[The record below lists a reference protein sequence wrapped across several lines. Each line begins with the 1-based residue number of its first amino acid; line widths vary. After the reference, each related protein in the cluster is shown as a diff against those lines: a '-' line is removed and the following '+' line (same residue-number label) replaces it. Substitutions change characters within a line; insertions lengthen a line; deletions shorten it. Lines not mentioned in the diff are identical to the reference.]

1 MKDVTIN
8 LDHIPFSRYGAYVS
22 VNRDRKNGLFVI
34 HNVERRFGED
44 EAFTLQFTRGGNSV
58 DYTYEMRPDRITVT
72 ADRGSATIFVRG
84 DHTLAFEAHG
94 LDLEFRAITGH
105 GYGTE
110 YGPDD
115 FCVISVNQ
123 RTTSRFHVFRGAGE
137 LRGPI
142 GRFQSNENLDWK
154 RDLTVRADGGAAAVT
169 LTIMNVEHKLRREP
183 FDVERE
189 TAAVRAEWERFLA
202 RMPPA
207 PAGRH
212 DFAVATWYTLWSCF
226 VRARDH
232 YRYDAMLMSKKFMSS
247 VWTWDHCFNA
257 LAMMKV
263 SRQTALE
270 QFLLP
275 FELQAESGTL
285 FDMTNPNQE
294 VIWAVTKPPIH
305 GWCFGRM
312 MDAFDFEPAVLEKV
326 LGHLAAWTNW
336 WMEYRDS
343 DGDGIPE
350 YPQGCDSGWD
360 NSTLFDGGFF
370 LESPDLSAFLVL
382 QMHTCARIAKLLG
395 KAEEAGRWRRSAHE
409 LRERLY
415 DHSWV
420 GGRFVA
426 RRSGSHTYDPEPT
439 SLLALMPIALGEHL
453 DRDKMAVLA
462 GLLEER
468 FLTEHGPATE
478 APDSPRYESDGYWR
492 GPIWA
497 PSTYL
502 IVDGLRRGGHD
513 ALARRIAASFCRMA
527 EHKAMGQYE
536 NFDAL
541 TGAGLRAPGYTWTAS
556 VFMLLTWEYLQ
567 DG

>member
-1 MKDVTIN
+1 
-8 LDHIPFSRYGAYVS
+8 
-22 VNRDRKNGLFVI
+22 
-34 HNVERRFGED
+34 
-44 EAFTLQFTRGGNSV
+44 
-58 DYTYEMRPDRITVT
+58 
-72 ADRGSATIFVRG
+72 
-84 DHTLAFEAHG
+84 
-94 LDLEFRAITGH
+94 
-105 GYGTE
+105 
-110 YGPDD
+110 
-115 FCVISVNQ
+115 
-123 RTTSRFHVFRGAGE
+123 
-137 LRGPI
+137 
-142 GRFQSNENLDWK
+142 
-154 RDLTVRADGGAAAVT
+154 
-169 LTIMNVEHKLRREP
+169 
-183 FDVERE
+183 
-189 TAAVRAEWERFLA
+189 
-202 RMPPA
+202 MPPA
-207 PAGRH
+207 PEGRY

-263 SRQTALE
+263 SRRTALE

-312 MDAFDFEPAVLEKV
+312 MDAFDFEPEVLAKV
-326 LGHLAAWTNW
+326 LGHLAAWTDW
-336 WMEYRDS
+336 WMDYRDS

-360 NSTLFDGGFF
+360 NSTLFDDGFF

-382 QMHTCARIAKLLG
+382 QMHTCARIAERLG
-395 KAEEAGRWRRSAHE
+395 RTEEADRWRRSAEE
-409 LRERLY
+409 LLERLY

-420 GGRFVA
+420 EGRFVA
-426 RRSGSHTYDPEPT
+426 KTVGKPRVRSRAHLAAGADADRARRAPGP
-439 SLLALMPIALGEHL
+439 
-453 DRDKMAVLA
+453 DRMAVLA
-462 GLLEER
+462 GILEER

-502 IVDGLRRGGHD
+502 IVDGLRRGG
-513 ALARRIAASFCRMA
+513 
-527 EHKAMGQYE
+527 
-536 NFDAL
+536 
-541 TGAGLRAPGYTWTAS
+541 P
-556 VFMLLTWEYLQ
+556 
-567 DG
+567 

>member
-22 VNRDRKNGLFVI
+22 VNRDREKGLFVI

-44 EAFTLQFTRGGNSV
+44 EAFTLQFTRGGDSV
-58 DYTYEMRPDRITVT
+58 DYAYEMRPDRITVT
-72 ADRGSATIFVRG
+72 GDGGSATIFVRD

-123 RTTSRFHVFRGAGE
+123 RTTSRFHVSRGAGV
-137 LRGPI
+137 LSGPI
-142 GRFQSNENLDWK
+142 RRFQSNENLDWK

-169 LTIMNVEHKLRREP
+169 LTIMNVERRLRHEP
-183 FDVERE
+183 FDVKRE

-207 PAGRH
+207 PEGRH

-326 LGHLAAWTNW
+326 LGHLAAWTSW
-336 WMEYRDS
+336 WMDYRDS

-360 NSTLFDGGFF
+360 NSTLFDDGFF

-382 QMHTCARIAKLLG
+382 QMHTCARIAELLG
-395 KAEEAGRWRRSAHE
+395 KTEEADRWRRSAQE
-409 LRERLY
+409 LLERLY

-426 RRSGSHTYDPEPT
+426 RRSGSHSYDPEPT
-439 SLLALMPIALGEHL
+439 SLLALM
-453 DRDKMAVLA
+453 
-462 GLLEER
+462 
-468 FLTEHGPATE
+468 
-478 APDSPRYESDGYWR
+478 
-492 GPIWA
+492 

-502 IVDGLRRGGHD
+502 IVDGLRRGGRD
-513 ALARRIAASFCRMA
+513 ELARRIAASFCRMA

-541 TGAGLRAPGYTWTAS
+541 TGVGLRAPGYTWTAS